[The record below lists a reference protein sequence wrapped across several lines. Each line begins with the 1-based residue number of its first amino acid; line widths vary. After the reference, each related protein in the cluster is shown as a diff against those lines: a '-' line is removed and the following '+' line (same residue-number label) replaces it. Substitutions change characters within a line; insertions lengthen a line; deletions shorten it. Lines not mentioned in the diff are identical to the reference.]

1 MSDEISMSVR
11 GVVSII
17 YTCSNFFNFYLE
29 RSHSL

>member
-1 MSDEISMSVR
+1 MSDEISISVR

-17 YTCSNFFNFYLE
+17 YSCSIFFNFYFE